1 MLGRRERGVGTM
13 GPGPPRKVL
22 GTSAGDGG
30 MRKRS
35 IEPTLWKHA
44 LQYIRQFSVTLR
56 TWALVTRNG
65 NQVR

>member
-1 MLGRRERGVGTM
+1 M

-22 GTSAGDGG
+22 GTSAGEGG

-35 IEPTLWKHA
+35 IEPKLWKHA
-44 LQYIRQFSVTLR
+44 LRYIRQFSVTLR
-56 TWALVTRNG
+56 TWALGTRNG